1 MPLGLVAD
9 ERPGSQSPPELDL
22 DQILA
27 KHNLALV
34 PRSDLSEALTEL
46 NGLLKKNQ
54 ALQALQARALNTRA
68 TNQTTS
74 SGSTSG
80 SSSSAS
86 RPQQASLL
94 SDLTGGLSGGTSGLS
109 DLLSVG
115 KDIASLLKTL
125 DTILTP
131 EFLSALHDVV
141 INLDTTLKTPV
152 PSQIRKL
159 LNNAL
164 PLVELLGKLNLDK
177 VVQQIGDIDLGGL
190 IKPLMSL
197 LTQKNIENIS
207 TLLSNGA
214 GLLTSGFVNE
224 TQSLFKEVSP
234 LVDLLKG
241 LNLNSQVK
249 SLDPLLQNLPTI
261 VNGAVTLL
269 GNDTVSD
276 IKTLL
281 KGASPLIESLS
292 KADLSKL
299 FDQLGPILKQVGDLD
314 LAEIIK
320 SVKPLL
326 TNAESLLTKDFVN
339 NTQSLVAGAGP
350 LLSGFKDLDLK
361 SLVDQVGPLLKE
373 LSKLDLAELIKSVQP
388 LLTNAESLLT
398 KDFVN
403 NTQSLVAGAG
413 PLLSGFKDLD
423 LKSLVD
429 Q

>member
-1 MPLGLVAD
+1 MRFSSFFVASLMPLGLVAD
-9 ERPGSQSPPELDL
+9 GRPGSRSPPELDL

-46 NGLLKKNQ
+46 NGLLKTNQ

-68 TNQTTS
+68 TNQTKP
-74 SGSTSG
+74 SGSTSS

-86 RPQQASLL
+86 SPQQASLL
-94 SDLTGGLSGGTSGLS
+94 SDLTGGLSGGISGLS
-109 DLLSVG
+109 DLVSVG

-125 DTILTP
+125 DTILTA
-131 EFLSALHDVV
+131 EFLTALHDVV
-141 INLDTTLKTPV
+141 INLDTTLKPPV

-159 LNNAL
+159 LNSSL

-177 VVQQIGDIDLGGL
+177 VVGQIGDIDLGGL

-197 LTQKNIENIS
+197 LTQSNIENIS

-281 KGASPLIESLS
+281 KGASPLIESLT

-299 FDQLGPILKQVGDLD
+299 FDQLGPILKQY
-314 LAEIIK
+314 
-320 SVKPLL
+320 SHC
-326 TNAESLLTKDFVN
+326 
-339 NTQSLVAGAGP
+339 
-350 LLSGFKDLDLK
+350 
-361 SLVDQVGPLLKE
+361 
-373 LSKLDLAELIKSVQP
+373 
-388 LLTNAESLLT
+388 
-398 KDFVN
+398 
-403 NTQSLVAGAG
+403 
-413 PLLSGFKDLD
+413 
-423 LKSLVD
+423 
-429 Q
+429 

>member
-1 MPLGLVAD
+1 MRFSSFFVASLMPLGLVAD
-9 ERPGSQSPPELDL
+9 DRPGSRSSPELDL

-46 NGLLKKNQ
+46 NGLLKTNQ

-68 TNQTTS
+68 TNQTS
-74 SGSTSG
+74 SGSTSS

-94 SDLTGGLSGGTSGLS
+94 SDLTGGLSGGISGLP
-109 DLLSVG
+109 DLISVG

-141 INLDTTLKTPV
+141 INLDATIKTPV

-177 VVQQIGDIDLGGL
+177 VVGQIGDIDLGGL

-299 FDQLGPILKQVGDLD
+299 FDQLGPILKQY
-314 LAEIIK
+314 
-320 SVKPLL
+320 SH
-326 TNAESLLTKDFVN
+326 S
-339 NTQSLVAGAGP
+339 
-350 LLSGFKDLDLK
+350 
-361 SLVDQVGPLLKE
+361 
-373 LSKLDLAELIKSVQP
+373 
-388 LLTNAESLLT
+388 
-398 KDFVN
+398 
-403 NTQSLVAGAG
+403 
-413 PLLSGFKDLD
+413 
-423 LKSLVD
+423 
-429 Q
+429 